1 MDIKQIHGK
10 IVDFIKKQAG
20 QKPVVLG
27 LSGGI
32 DSAVCAYLAVEALG
46 KEKVKGLIMPSAS
59 NSADDVRLAK
69 ATADKLGA
77 NYQEIR
83 LDEILRSYQSV
94 SVLFNDD
101 KTMGNLKARTRMSL
115 LYGQANQI
123 NGLVMGT
130 GNKTELMI
138 GYFTKYGDGGVD
150 FLPLGDLYK
159 TQVRQLAVELGVEKE
174 IIDRPP
180 SAGLW
185 AGQTDEDEI
194 GMSYEQM
201 DKILQAIEN
210 NNRLDEFDQAQINK
224 IQAMMATARHKQ
236 DMAPICFFEGVN

>member
-1 MDIKQIHGK
+1 
-10 IVDFIKKQAG
+10 
-20 QKPVVLG
+20 
-27 LSGGI
+27 
-32 DSAVCAYLAVEALG
+32 
-46 KEKVKGLIMPSAS
+46 
-59 NSADDVRLAK
+59 
-69 ATADKLGA
+69 
-77 NYQEIR
+77 
-83 LDEILRSYQSV
+83 
-94 SVLFNDD
+94 
-101 KTMGNLKARTRMSL
+101 MSL